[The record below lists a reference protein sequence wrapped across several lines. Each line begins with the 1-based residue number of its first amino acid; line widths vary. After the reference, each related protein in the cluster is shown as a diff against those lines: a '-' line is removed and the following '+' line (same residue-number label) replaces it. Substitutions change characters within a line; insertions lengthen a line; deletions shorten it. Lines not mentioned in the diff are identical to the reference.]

1 MTWLKLNVAG
11 GAGEAERG
19 GAGGH
24 QRHGD
29 GEILAPIRTQPSK
42 CQEAATEIKWDMTL
56 QQCTILFT
64 ATASVPR
71 SKILFSDGGVVR
83 LLQRGN
89 SSVHKINNFASLQ
102 HLLFSLGA
110 TASTG
115 LWSQTNHFVLLHY
128 GAIQTVLHMFV
139 VFFPFPLPPQ
149 VSSRLPC
156 IEQSTDLREVFTC
169 LEFSLLDAK
178 LALSQLKIY

>member
-1 MTWLKLNVAG
+1 MFVSLSDL
-11 GAGEAERG
+11 AEVECCRRRG
-19 GAGGH
+19 WSWARRGRWTPAS
-24 QRHGD
+24 RRWGD
-29 GEILAPIRTQPSK
+29 TSTK
-42 CQEAATEIKWDMTL
+42 CQQADTETKWDMTL
-56 QQCTILFT
+56 QQCTILLT
-64 ATASVPR
+64 ATASVPS

-110 TASTG
+110 TASTR

-128 GAIQTVLHMFV
+128 DAIQTVLHMFV

-149 VSSRLPC
+149 VSSRLSC
-156 IEQSTDLREVFTC
+156 IEQSTNLREVFTIAW
-169 LEFSLLDAK
+169 S
-178 LALSQLKIY
+178 SP